1 MRQITTL
8 FLLFFVFIL
17 HEKGYAQ
24 TIDMSGHYI
33 VSQSPLSAELATQ
46 IDYLIQ
52 DFNAELQAELVAKGY
67 TILSDESAGRLH
79 ATQLYGHSVRFN
91 AQANQAIFMRVLYDD
106 TGRLSFINY
115 FCDISTTSG
124 IPTLDPLRAH
134 TSSGPIGA
142 WSNEGERG
150 ESIAA
155 AASGLV
161 KEASTNTFASEETFL
176 GIPDPTTTMPTA
188 TTTSYTPAKTVAY
201 TPPPTVVTSK
211 PSPPVKTTTKPTFTG
226 KKDAIPVVTTPRLTP
241 TSVPVPSD
249 ASASNKKFV
258 GH

>member
-1 MRQITTL
+1 MRYITTL

-17 HEKGYAQ
+17 HEKGYTQ
-24 TIDMSGHYI
+24 TIDMSGHHI

-46 IDYLIQ
+46 IDYLIE
-52 DFNAELQAELVAKGY
+52 DFNAQLRAELVAKGY
-67 TILSDESAGRLH
+67 TILNSESTERLH

-91 AQANQAIFMRVLYDD
+91 ARANRAIFMRVLYDD

-124 IPTLDPLRAH
+124 ILTLDPLRAH

-142 WSNEGERG
+142 WGNEGERV
-150 ESIAA
+150 ESIVAA
-155 AASGLV
+155 ANGLV
-161 KEASTNTFASEETFL
+161 KGASTDTFASEETFL
-176 GIPDPTTTMPTA
+176 GMPNPTVVTPSPPVS
-188 TTTSYTPAKTVAY
+188 SYVPAKTVSY

-211 PSPPVKTTTKPTFTG
+211 PSTPVKTITKPTFTG

-241 TSVPVPSD
+241 TSIPVPSD